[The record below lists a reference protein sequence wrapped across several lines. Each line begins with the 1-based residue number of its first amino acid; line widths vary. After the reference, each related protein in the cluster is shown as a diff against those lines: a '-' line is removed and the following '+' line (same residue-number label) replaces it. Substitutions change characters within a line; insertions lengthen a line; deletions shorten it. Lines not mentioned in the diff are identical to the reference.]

1 MLCFITHRVSQA
13 LEKCELTFVE
23 SSPIDIDK
31 ACKEHMN
38 YCRMLQRCGAQV
50 ITLEDNVESPDSVFV
65 EDPIIVFDEVAV
77 MTSMGVESRRRE
89 GEALGTF
96 FSRYR
101 QLEQIALPAKIEG
114 GDVLKI
120 GRTIYVGE
128 SPRTDRRG
136 VEALADIMSRFGYET
151 IPVPVSGCLHLKTGC
166 TALDEQTVII
176 NPDWVDPQPFE
187 PFTKL
192 ITVMEEPFGANV
204 LPVNGTICMN
214 EAFPATIEMVRSHG
228 YRVAS
233 TDISEFVKAEAGLTC
248 MSVPFYNKTE

>member
-1 MLCFITHRVSQA
+1 MSVLSFVTQRVSQA

-23 SSPIDIDK
+23 SSPINIEK
-31 ACKEHMN
+31 AGKEHTD
-38 YCRMLQRCGAQV
+38 YCKMLEGCGAQV
-50 ITLEDNVESPDSVFV
+50 ITLEDNEESPDSVFV
-65 EDPIIVFDEVAV
+65 EDPIIVFDEIAV

-89 GEALGTF
+89 GAALATF
-96 FSRYR
+96 FKRYR
-101 QLEQIALPAKIEG
+101 QLEQITLPAKIEG
-114 GDVLKI
+114 GDVLRI

-128 SPRTDRRG
+128 SPRTDSTG
-136 VEALADIMSRFGYET
+136 VEALASIMSRFGYET

-192 ITVMEEPFGANV
+192 TTLSEEPFGTNV

-228 YRVAS
+228 YRVTS

-248 MSVPFYNKTE
+248 MSVPFNQ